1 LGDRFYATVR
11 ALSLPVLKGWIRL
24 RVSGLEHLPADG
36 PLLIVANHV
45 SYLDP
50 AVLGRACPRKLH
62 FMIKRAVY
70 GAAGLQ
76 WFFRGMDAIPVAV
89 EEADSSSLRAALRL
103 LSRGKAIGIFPE
115 GGRRT
120 DGRLGPAKVG
130 AALLAARSGCQVQP
144 VGISGAFRSMPP
156 GAAWPRPGRVEARFG
171 RPFAVQR
178 IRGKQGREQLDEVAG
193 RMMLEIGRLLN
204 GGGPVGDGR

>member
-11 ALSLPVLKGWIRL
+11 ALSLPALKGWIRL
-24 RVSGLEHLPADG
+24 RVSGLEHLPTDG
-36 PLLIVANHV
+36 PLLVVANHF

-70 GAAGLQ
+70 RATGLQ
-76 WFFRGMDAIPVAV
+76 WFFRGMDSIPVAV
-89 EEADSSSLRAALRL
+89 DESDSTSLRAALRL
-103 LSRGKAIGIFPE
+103 LSQGKAIGIFPE

-120 DGRLGPAKVG
+120 DGRLGPAKIG

-144 VGISGAFRSMPP
+144 VGINGAFRSMPP
-156 GAAWPRPGRVEARFG
+156 GASWPRPGRVAVRFG
-171 RPFAVQR
+171 RPFMVQR
-178 IRGKQGREQLDEVAG
+178 ARGKQAREQLDEVAA
-193 RMMLEIGRLLN
+193 RMMAEIGGLLDD
-204 GGGPVGDGR
+204 GGPGGDGG